1 MSRLAALP
9 GSDPAL
15 LLKQDQWRGAVA
27 RRSWCLGTGSDQ
39 KPRTIPTLL
48 IIEARFGAR
57 WLVLCCIGAQRARS
71 ACTSWLRET
80 LVLSEAGYEAHSR
93 SNRWRTQHATLHITL
108 STLHWSTLHCLKPAW
123 HLALVSFKCHWQP
136 VPFHSATRT
145 AALRQLDTPALVA
158 AHRLKQ
164 APPSSNGEL
173 VLLPRGLWATLWAGM
188 WLCPLLPTQGWQTAG
203 AEKAFLLLARLL
215 TSTCMLCRD
224 CSTESLAKRN
234 QPLPLIYTESTAA
247 DSPTSSPSFPSIPSS
262 PTTRVFYDG
271 MAVTL

>member
-1 MSRLAALP
+1 MLHWGSARSQRLHQLAARNA
-9 GSDPAL
+9 GFE
-15 LLKQDQWRGAVA
+15 
-27 RRSWCLGTGSDQ
+27 RSWVRS
-39 KPRTIPTLL
+39 TLPFKSL
-48 IIEARFGAR
+48 ADTTR
-57 WLVLCCIGAQRARS
+57 
-71 ACTSWLRET
+71 
-80 LVLSEAGYEAHSR
+80 HP
-93 SNRWRTQHATLHITL
+93 HITL

-158 AHRLKQ
+158 AQRLKQ

-173 VLLPRGLWATLWAGM
+173 VLLPRGLWATLWAGV
-188 WLCPLLPTQGWQTAG
+188 WLCPLLLSTQGWQTAG

-215 TSTCMLCRD
+215 TSTCMLRRD

-262 PTTRVFYDG
+262 PTTRVLYDG
-271 MAVTL
+271 MALTL